1 MLNPRLQAHWVLVF
15 VHVRSNK
22 LIYFDNGAT
31 TLIKPERVSE
41 AVKFAINN
49 LANASRS
56 FYDNAITA
64 SREVYK
70 TREAV
75 ARLVGL
81 DDPLNVA
88 FTSSATE
95 SLNLVLAG
103 LIGKEDVVVTTLTE
117 HNSVLRPLYLAGC
130 NLKFLGCD
138 EKGNLKVNELD
149 ELMGCDTKYMVVN
162 HGSNVTG
169 NICDIRRVKE
179 ICDKNSVGLIAD
191 VSQTLGSVPVSA
203 DMADVLCFTG
213 HKSLFGPQGT
223 GGIIVNKRLPFAITK
238 TGGAGV
244 NSFDHSQSQD
254 MPDIFEV
261 GTLNSH
267 GLYGLQKGIEFVEE
281 IGIEDIC
288 EKEMLL
294 TKEFYEEVS
303 LIDGIKVYGD
313 FETDMRL
320 PVISLNI
327 DGMASSDLA
336 NILWSKWGIA
346 TRSGSHCAPLVH
358 EHFGTVD
365 SGMVRFSFSYFNTQE
380 EIKQGIDALRS
391 IQGEK

>member
-1 MLNPRLQAHWVLVF
+1 MLVF

-41 AVKFAINN
+41 AVVFAINN

-56 FYDNAITA
+56 FYDSAILA

-103 LIGKEDVVVTTLTE
+103 LIGKDDVVVTTVTE

-130 NLKFLGCD
+130 KLKFLGCD
-138 EKGNLKVNELD
+138 DKGNLKVDELD
-149 ELMGCDTKYMVVN
+149 ELIGCDTKYMVVN

-179 ICDKNSVGLIAD
+179 ICDKNGVGLIAD
-191 VSQTLGSVPVSA
+191 VSQTLGSIPVSA

-244 NSFDHSQSQD
+244 NSFDHSQSHD

-261 GTLNSH
+261 GTANSH

-294 TKEFYEEVS
+294 TKEFYEGVS
-303 LIDGIKVYGD
+303 LINGIRIYGD
-313 FETDMRL
+313 FEKNVRL

-336 NILWSKWGIA
+336 SVLWNKWGIA